1 MYCILLDEEILCLV
15 LIQQKHLL
23 LLLFLPS
30 FAIGLDYTFSLN
42 YPFLLRNDY
51 MGITSVT
58 RDIGNEVLMF
68 LQNN

>member
-1 MYCILLDEEILCLV
+1 MEIVLLKLLLV
-15 LIQQKHLL
+15 L
-23 LLLFLPS
+23 FP
-30 FAIGLDYTFSLN
+30 FAFSLDYAFSLN

-58 RDIGNEVLMF
+58 RDIDNEVLVF

>member
-1 MYCILLDEEILCLV
+1 MEIAL
-15 LIQQKHLL
+15 LL

-30 FAIGLDYTFSLN
+30 FAICLDYTFSLN